1 MKFTPKE
8 IPDNV
13 NVSKTHPLIEFFWL
27 VGGLVL
33 VVGIVFF
40 TLGLLTDLAVSRTSP
55 KIETWLGKY
64 LAIDMQGE
72 ANPALQRRLDALLAT
87 LPEDSPLHEYEFT
100 VSLINSDTV
109 NAMAI
114 PGGRIAVF
122 RGLIEKVESEN
133 ELAMVLYHELGHFA
147 HRDHLR
153 GLGRGL
159 GLTVGTALLFGS
171 DSGAAD
177 LVAKTLLSFQA
188 DYSQDQESAADS
200 FALDRL
206 AEHYGH
212 AGGAT
217 DFFNRLVGPASSQAE
232 HIAYILASHPHPQ
245 DRIDAINSL
254 IQEHGYSVET
264 AIPLTADILPPKE
277 KR

>member
-8 IPDNV
+8 LAENV
-13 NVSKTHPLIEFFWL
+13 NVSKTHPLVEFCWL

-33 VVGIVFF
+33 VTGLVFF

-55 KIETWLGKY
+55 KIEKWLGSY
-64 LAIDMQGE
+64 LSVDVEGE
-72 ANPALQRRLDALLAT
+72 ANPALQRRLDGLLAS
-87 LPEDSPLHEYEFT
+87 LPVDSPLHEYDFT
-100 VSLINSDTV
+100 ITLIDRDVV

-122 RGLIEKVESEN
+122 RGLVEKMESEN

-159 GLTVGTALLFGS
+159 GLAVGSALLFGN

-177 LVAKTLLSFQA
+177 LVAKTLLSYQA

-200 FALDRL
+200 FALEQL
-206 AEHYGH
+206 ARHFGH

-217 DFFNRLVGPASSQAE
+217 AFFDRLAKDRSGTAS
-232 HIAYILASHPHPQ
+232 HLAYLLASHPHPQ
-245 DRIDAINSL
+245 ARIDAITAA
-254 IQEHGYSVET
+254 IGKKGYPVAAT
-264 AIPLTADILPPKE
+264 MPLAGDILPPQSS
-277 KR
+277 R

>member
-1 MKFTPKE
+1 MKFTPRE
-8 IPDNV
+8 IQDNV

-33 VVGIVFF
+33 VVGVVFF

-64 LAIDMQGE
+64 LSIDLQGE
-72 ANPALQRRLDALLAT
+72 ANPALQRRLNALLAT
-87 LPEDSPLHEYEFT
+87 LPEDSPLHDYALT
-100 VSLINSDTV
+100 VSLVDSATV
-109 NAMAI
+109 NAMAL

-159 GLTVGTALLFGS
+159 GVAVGTAMLFGS

-217 DFFNRLVGPASSQAE
+217 DFFNRLVGRASSQAS
-232 HIAYILASHPHPQ
+232 HIAYVLASHPHPQ

-254 IQEHGYSVET
+254 IQDNGYSLEAATPLVE
-264 AIPLTADILPPKE
+264 DILPAIDRK
-277 KR
+277 